1 MHTILKGAAG
11 AGMLALLMSLPT
23 ATPVVAQQAPAAN
36 DNLNATV
43 WMQRSV
49 EYKATTEAAYKLAEI
64 MLDRALADRSWTAVL
79 EQGDGYEDK
88 PPAVILDVDET
99 VLDNSDYQAWMVRT
113 GNSFR
118 SKTWG
123 AFVNTVTSR
132 PIPGSLA
139 FTKYAASKGVKVFY
153 VSNRNADLEEA
164 TRKNLAMF
172 DYPVDSDV
180 DVVLLRKERSNW
192 GSKKGNRRALVAE
205 DYRILLLLGDNFG
218 DFVDGYKASPEERL
232 KLMAEHEDMWAEKW
246 IMLPNPTYGSWESAG
261 YGFNYKLSGEEKRAA
276 KLERVSSWAGR

>member
-1 MHTILKGAAG
+1 MFTKTHLAAG
-11 AGMLALLMSLPT
+11 AAALAIAVSVATT
-23 ATPVVAQQAPAAN
+23 APAQQGQAAN

-49 EYKATTEAAYKLAEI
+49 EYKAGTMAAYKLATL
-64 MLDRALADRSWTAVL
+64 MLDAALADKDWTAAL
-79 EQGDGYEDK
+79 EQGENYQDK

-113 GNSFR
+113 GNGFR

-123 AFVNTVTSR
+123 AFVNTVGSR
-132 PIPGSLA
+132 PIPGSLE
-139 FTKYAASKGVKVFY
+139 FTKYAAAKGVKVFY

-164 TRKNLAMF
+164 TRVNLAKYG
-172 DYPVDSDV
+172 YPVASDT

-218 DFVDGYKASPEERL
+218 DFVDGYKQSPEERL
-232 KLMAEHEDMWAEKW
+232 KLMAAHQDKWGNQW
-246 IMLPNPTYGSWESAG
+246 IMFPNPTYGSWESAG
-261 YGFNYKLSGEEKRAA
+261 YGFNYKLSNEDKRAA
-276 KLERVSSWAGR
+276 KLERVTSWPGQ